1 LSAVRRLGILALAA
15 FLAACGSTAEK
26 EASSP
31 AQGPGPGAVIF
42 QGSEWAVVVDHGEA
56 HAQHLVAGRWT
67 SDTSNA
73 VRVTVLGPKPGS
85 KQPATP
91 QVAAEL
97 VGDAPLAESGLWV
110 DGVEVLE
117 KGGGLTP
124 KRGTIYG
131 APASPL
137 APGDHTAV
145 AYARTATHGTAVA
158 WTFHV

>member
-1 LSAVRRLGILALAA
+1 LSRVRRLGILVLAV
-15 FLAACGSTAEK
+15 FLAACGSTAK
-26 EASSP
+26 KPVASS
-31 AQGPGPGAVIF
+31 PGPGAVVYH
-42 QGSEWAVVVDHGEA
+42 GSEWAVVVDHGTA
-56 HAQHLVAGRWT
+56 HAQHLVGGVWKT
-67 SDTSNA
+67 DSTKA
-73 VRVTVLGPKPGS
+73 VRIAVLGPKPGS
-85 KQPATP
+85 EQPATP

-97 VGDAPLAESGLWV
+97 VADAPLAESALWV

-137 APGDHTAV
+137 AQGDHTAV